1 MNKNIKT
8 CKNSQ
13 RGYML
18 INRDNYLKELI
29 MRKNNSLIKVITGIR
44 RCGKSF
50 LLNKIYYDYLI
61 KEGVFANHIIKI
73 SLDDL
78 ENKSLLDANRLNE
91 YIKSQIVDSNQ
102 YYLFL
107 DEIQEVKDFVPL
119 LNGLLK
125 IENLDIYITGSN
137 SKFLS
142 KDIITEFRGRG
153 DQIHVNPLSFKE
165 YYNAV
170 NLDFDE
176 AINEYLTYGGLPF
189 ILSRPSDKMKAD
201 YLINLYKEIYL
212 KDIKERYGIKNDAE
226 MGELLDIISS
236 SIGSFTNPTKLEN
249 TFKSV
254 KNVSISK
261 NTIDSYLKIFEESFL
276 VESSERYDIKG
287 KKYINSPK
295 KYYFSDL
302 GLRNARLNFRQIE
315 ESHLMENAIYN
326 ELKIRGYLVD
336 IGTVYVNEKN
346 KNGNYIKKQIEVDF
360 VVNYGSNR
368 YYIQSAYYLPTIE
381 KENQELRP
389 LLNIPD
395 SFKKIIIVRDNIKLK
410 RDENGITT
418 ISLKE
423 FLLNENALDL

>member
-1 MNKNIKT
+1 MVIT
-8 CKNSQ
+8 
-13 RGYML
+13 
-18 INRDNYLKELI
+18 RDRYLKELI
-29 MRKNNSLIKVITGIR
+29 LRKNNSLVKVITGIR

-50 LLNKIYYDYLI
+50 LLNKLFYEHLLN
-61 KEGVFANHIIKI
+61 EGVLEDHIIKI
-73 SLDDL
+73 ALDDL
-78 ENKSLLDANRLNE
+78 ENISLLNATKLNE
-91 YIKSQIVDSNQ
+91 YIRSKIKDFEQ
-102 YYLFL
+102 YYLFM
-107 DEIQEVKDFVPL
+107 DEIQEVDNFIPL

-142 KDIITEFRGRG
+142 NDIITEFRGRG

-165 YYNAV
+165 FYSAV
-170 NLDFDE
+170 EMDFDT
-176 AINEYLTYGGLPF
+176 ALNEYLTYGGMPF
-189 ILSRPSDKMKAD
+189 ILHRPTEKMKSD

-212 KDIKERYGIKNDAE
+212 KDIKERYGIKNDSE
-226 MGELLDIISS
+226 MSELLDTIAS
-236 SIGSFTNPTKLEN
+236 SIGSLTNPTKLEN

-254 KNVSISK
+254 KNISISK

-276 VESSERYDIKG
+276 VESSIRYDIKG

-326 ELKIRGYLVD
+326 ELKNRGYLVD
-336 IGTVYVNEKN
+336 VGAVSISEANE
-346 KNGNYIKKQIEVDF
+346 NGNYVKKQIEVDF
-360 VVNYGSNR
+360 VVNNGSNR
-368 YYIQSAYYLPTIE
+368 YYIQSAYHLPTFE
-381 KENQELRP
+381 KESQELRP

-395 SFKKIIIVRDNIKLK
+395 SFRKIIIVRDNIKLK
-410 RDENGITT
+410 RDDNGIVT

-423 FLLNENALDL
+423 FLLNENSLDL

>member
-1 MNKNIKT
+1 
-8 CKNSQ
+8 
-13 RGYML
+13 
-18 INRDNYLKELI
+18 

>member
-1 MNKNIKT
+1 
-8 CKNSQ
+8 
-13 RGYML
+13 ML

-78 ENKSLLDANRLNE
+78 ENKPLLDANRLNE

>member
-1 MNKNIKT
+1 
-8 CKNSQ
+8 
-13 RGYML
+13 ML

>member
-1 MNKNIKT
+1 MVIT
-8 CKNSQ
+8 
-13 RGYML
+13 
-18 INRDNYLKELI
+18 RDRYLKELI
-29 MRKNNSLIKVITGIR
+29 LRKNNSLVKVITGIR

-50 LLNKIYYDYLI
+50 LLNKLFYEHLLN
-61 KEGVFANHIIKI
+61 EGVLEDHIIKI
-73 SLDDL
+73 ALDDL
-78 ENKSLLDANRLNE
+78 ENISLLNATKLNE
-91 YIKSQIVDSNQ
+91 YIRSKIKDFEQ
-102 YYLFL
+102 YYLFM
-107 DEIQEVKDFVPL
+107 DEIQEVDNFVPL

-142 KDIITEFRGRG
+142 NDIITEFRGRG

-165 YYNAV
+165 FYSAV
-170 NLDFDE
+170 EMDFDT
-176 AINEYLTYGGLPF
+176 ALNEYLTYGGMPF
-189 ILSRPSDKMKAD
+189 ILYRPTEKMKSD

-212 KDIKERYGIKNDAE
+212 KDIKERYGIKNDSE
-226 MGELLDIISS
+226 MSELLDTIAS
-236 SIGSFTNPTKLEN
+236 SIGSLTNPTKLEN

-254 KNVSISK
+254 KNISISK

-276 VESSERYDIKG
+276 VESSIRYDIKG

-326 ELKIRGYLVD
+326 ELKNRGYLVD
-336 IGTVYVNEKN
+336 VGAVSISEANE
-346 KNGNYIKKQIEVDF
+346 NGNYVKKQIEVDF
-360 VVNYGSNR
+360 VVNNGSNR
-368 YYIQSAYYLPTIE
+368 YYIQSAYHLPTFE
-381 KENQELRP
+381 KESQELRP

-395 SFKKIIIVRDNIKLK
+395 SFRKIIIVRDNIKLK
-410 RDENGITT
+410 RDDNGIVT

-423 FLLNENALDL
+423 FLLNENSLDL